1 MDKNISLSRMRISIK
16 LFFLNNGLLVAL
28 LIFSAVVAY
37 IKPSMFRWASIEG
50 IIRQSADIAVIV
62 FPLALLVMTGS
73 VDLSVGSVATF
84 CAIITTIA
92 AQKIGVFPGVLVG
105 IFTGVLIGVFNGFLI
120 GYLRLNPVVATL
132 GGLTLWQG
140 LSLLITNAKT
150 VGMGS
155 VPEAILDYGIGIN
168 HIFFLPV
175 HFYILL
181 LIYIAFWAIAHRHK
195 FGERALAVGG
205 GERAA
210 FLVGIN
216 IRKTKLI
223 AHAITGLG
231 AALAGIMLLIR
242 SGAVHG
248 SDGDGMEFRALTIVL
263 LGGVSFQGG
272 QGKMRGVLVSL
283 FFMTLLRSSLVMLR
297 TPLYYQH
304 MSSGLLIII
313 ALFMESLSQ
322 KSKLAK

>member
-1 MDKNISLSRMRISIK
+1 MDKNNSLSRMHISIK
-16 LFFLNNGLLVAL
+16 HFFLNNGLLVVL
-28 LIFSAVVAY
+28 LIFLAVVAY
-37 IKPSMFRWASIEG
+37 IKPSMFRWASLEG

-84 CAIITTIA
+84 CAIIITVFS
-92 AQKIGVFPGVLVG
+92 QKFGFLPGVFIG
-105 IFTGVLIGVFNGFLI
+105 IITGSAIGFLNGFLV
-120 GYLRLNPVVATL
+120 GYLRLNPVVTTL

-140 LSLLITNAKT
+140 LSLLLTDAKT

-155 VPEAILDYGIGIN
+155 IPDNVLDYGIGLK
-168 HIFFLPV
+168 HLFFLPI

-181 LIYIAFWAIAHRHK
+181 FIYIVFWVIAHRHK

-205 GERAA
+205 GEKAA

-216 IRKTKLI
+216 TRKTKLI
-223 AHAITGLG
+223 AHTITGLG
-231 AALAGIMLLIR
+231 AALAGIMMLIR

-248 SDGDGMEFRALTIVL
+248 SDGDGLEFRALTIVL
-263 LGGVSFQGG
+263 LGGISIQGG
-272 QGKMRGVLVSL
+272 QGKMSGVLVSL
-283 FFMTLLRSSLVMLR
+283 FFMTFLRSSLVMLR

-313 ALFMESLSQ
+313 ALLMESLS
-322 KSKLAK
+322 KRTKLTK